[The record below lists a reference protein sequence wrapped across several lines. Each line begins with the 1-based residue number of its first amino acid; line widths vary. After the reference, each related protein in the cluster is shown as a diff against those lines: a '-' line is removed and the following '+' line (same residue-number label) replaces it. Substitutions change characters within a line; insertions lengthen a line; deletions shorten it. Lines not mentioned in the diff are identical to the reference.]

1 MDYSKLI
8 ELNKLIVKV
17 LIFSFFVCLFSACGG
32 SPAKQAA
39 KKLCACAK
47 ETGMDKM
54 EARLQAGQLEK
65 ENEAYQKVRLLQIE
79 CMGGLDDPR
88 QKLNLNKEEIQKFE
102 QELLLELQAQC
113 PSIARNMGYEPI
125 TTNQN

>member
-1 MDYSKLI
+1 
-8 ELNKLIVKV
+8 
-17 LIFSFFVCLFSACGG
+17 
-32 SPAKQAA
+32 
-39 KKLCACAK
+39 
-47 ETGMDKM
+47 MDKM

-65 ENEAYQKVRLLQIE
+65 ENEAYQKVRLLHIE

-88 QKLNLNKEEIQKFE
+88 QKLKTKEAIKKFE

-113 PSIARNMGYEPI
+113 PNIARNMGYEPI